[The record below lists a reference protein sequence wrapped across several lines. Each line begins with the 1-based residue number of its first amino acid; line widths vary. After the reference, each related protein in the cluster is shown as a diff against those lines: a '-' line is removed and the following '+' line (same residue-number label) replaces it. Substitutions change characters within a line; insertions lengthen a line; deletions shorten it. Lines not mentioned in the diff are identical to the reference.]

1 MVVIDFLT
9 ANEFKDFGFDDVAN
23 FDNLLKRAEITI
35 NLFLDGFYNTVD
47 FETDIESRKKAVKIA
62 IAFQITYL
70 DATGIMTADAKQSM
84 SSVSLGRTSI
94 SYKESS
100 KTSLE
105 NSMYNLSLDAIN
117 ALKSVGFGYRGV
129 GYDRY

>member
-1 MVVIDFLT
+1 MDFLT